1 MSPLRGQHK
10 AAGMFR
16 RRPAHRQSALVLVL
30 ILVILVLVV
39 VLVLIIVVLIL
50 VVVLVVLRILHSRK
64 ALLSQ
69 SGTGLVCPPG
79 AGIIHIIGG
88 IKENFWKRLE
98 VSTS

>member
-1 MSPLRGQHK
+1 
-10 AAGMFR
+10 MFR
-16 RRPAHRQSALVLVL
+16 RRPAHRQSALVLVLILVILVL

-79 AGIIHIIGG
+79 AGIIHSIGG
-88 IKENFWKRLE
+88 IKENFWKRIE

>member
-79 AGIIHIIGG
+79 AGIIHSIGG
-88 IKENFWKRLE
+88 IKENFWKRIE

>member
-10 AAGMFR
+10 AAGIAGG
-16 RRPAHRQSALVLVL
+16 PPVCASAR
-30 ILVILVLVV
+30 VLVV
-39 VLVLIIVVLIL
+39 VLVLILVVLIL

-79 AGIIHIIGG
+79 AGIIHSIGG
-88 IKENFWKRLE
+88 IKENFWKRIE